1 MDLSSVKGLE
11 FDHVAVLLPGLTKIE
26 QYIACTRTLNDL
38 YIIK

>member
-1 MDLSSVKGLE
+1 MENKDKQLELETFLKKDL
-11 FDHVAVLLPGLTKIE
+11 KIE